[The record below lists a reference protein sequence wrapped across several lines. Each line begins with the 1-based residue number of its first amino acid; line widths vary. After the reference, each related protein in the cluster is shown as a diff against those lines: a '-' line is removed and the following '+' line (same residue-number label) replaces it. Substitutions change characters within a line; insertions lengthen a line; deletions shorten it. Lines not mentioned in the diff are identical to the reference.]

1 MAMKHTVAVTAFRP
15 FHRGTLRGFATVHI
29 NELHLVVHDIA
40 IHQQAGGACWAALPA
55 KPLLDRDGNPKR
67 TSAGKI
73 EYARILN
80 FDSRAVAD
88 AFGDAVIEA
97 LLTFSPSVFDN
108 ESAA

>member
-1 MAMKHTVAVTAFRP
+1 MAMKHTVVTTAFRA
-15 FHRGTLRGFATVHI
+15 FHRGTLRGFATIHI
-29 NELHLVVHDIA
+29 RELHLTVHDIA
-40 IHQQAGGACWAALPA
+40 IHQQAGGTCWVQLPA

-67 TSAGKI
+67 TGAGKI

-88 AFGDAVIEA
+88 AFSDAVIEA
-97 LLTFSPSVFDN
+97 LLTFNPTVFDN